1 MEFKKKYLEQRP
13 LFLQESMKTF
23 HLLLNE
29 TSRRLQAW
37 TKRLGT
43 CVDKSRPYYD
53 AVALATTARQECQ
66 KAAVQFQRASG
77 E

>member
-1 MEFKKKYLEQRP
+1 
-13 LFLQESMKTF
+13 MKTF

-29 TSRRLQAW
+29 TSRRLQGL

-53 AVALATTARQECQ
+53 AVGLAATARSECQ
-66 KAAVQFQRASG
+66 KAAVQFQRSSG
-77 E
+77 KTFETGFF

>member
-1 MEFKKKYLEQRP
+1 
-13 LFLQESMKTF
+13 MKTF

-29 TSRRLQAW
+29 TSRRLQAL

-43 CVDKSRPYYD
+43 CVDKSRPYHE
-53 AVALATTARQECQ
+53 AVAAANAARAECQ

-77 E
+77 MYLLLMSALYVLVY

>member
-1 MEFKKKYLEQRP
+1 MKK
-13 LFLQESMKTF
+13 F
-23 HLLLNE
+23 HLQLNE
-29 TSRRLQAW
+29 TSRRLQAL

-53 AVALATTARQECQ
+53 ALSVAAGMRAECQ

-77 E
+77 EQTLYLVLKAYRI